1 MYQMQMVRSE
11 ITLEK
16 NMSKSYAPYKKRVG
30 LWDYMTPQQQKAM
43 SYVNSKGEVK
53 RYPTWHSVCVEK
65 TGVSRPGKTA
75 RDRSKKLRRL
85 MS

>member
-1 MYQMQMVRSE
+1 MQMVNSE
-11 ITLEK
+11 ITLEM
-16 NMSKSYAPYKKRVG
+16 NMSKRT
-30 LWDYMTPQQQKAM
+30 LFDYMTDQQRTAM
-43 SYVNSKGEVK
+43 SFINSKGVRQ
-53 RYPTWHSVCVEK
+53 RYPTWHSVCMEK

>member
-1 MYQMQMVRSE
+1 MQMVN
-11 ITLEK
+11 LETIVEM
-16 NMSKSYAPYKKRVG
+16 NMSKSKT
-30 LWDYMTPQQQKAM
+30 LFDYMTPQQQKAM

-53 RYPTWHSVCVEK
+53 RYPTWHSICMEK

-75 RDRSKKLRRL
+75 RDRAKHIRRM

>member
-1 MYQMQMVRSE
+1 MQMVRSE

-16 NMSKSYAPYKKRVG
+16 NMSKT
-30 LWDYMTPQQQKAM
+30 LFDYMTPQQHKAM

-53 RYPTWHSVCVEK
+53 RYPTWHSICMEK

-75 RDRSKKLRRL
+75 RDRANKLRRL
-85 MS
+85 FNE

>member
-1 MYQMQMVRSE
+1 MQMVRSE

-16 NMSKSYAPYKKRVG
+16 NMSKSKT
-30 LWDYMTPQQQKAM
+30 LFDYMTPQQQKAM

-53 RYPTWHSVCVEK
+53 QYPTWHSICMEK
-65 TGVSRPGKTA
+65 TGVGRPGKTA
-75 RDRSKKLRRL
+75 RDRAKHIRRM

>member
-1 MYQMQMVRSE
+1 MQMVRSE

-16 NMSKSYAPYKKRVG
+16 NMSKSKT
-30 LWDYMTPQQQKAM
+30 LFDYMTPQQQKDM

-53 RYPTWHSVCVEK
+53 RYPTWHSVCMEK

-75 RDRSKKLRRL
+75 RDRANKMRRL
-85 MS
+85 FNE

>member
-1 MYQMQMVRSE
+1 MQMVRSE

-16 NMSKSYAPYKKRVG
+16 NMSKT
-30 LWDYMTPQQQKAM
+30 LFDYMTPQQQKAM

-53 RYPTWHSVCVEK
+53 RYPTWHSVCMEK

-75 RDRSKKLRRL
+75 RDRANKLRRL

>member
-1 MYQMQMVRSE
+1 MVRSE

-16 NMSKSYAPYKKRVG
+16 NMSKKT
-30 LWDYMTPQQQKAM
+30 LLDYMTPAQQQAM
-43 SYVNSKGEVK
+43 YVNGKQL
-53 RYPTWHSVCVEK
+53 PTWHSVCMEK

-75 RDRSKKLRRL
+75 RDRAKKLRRL

>member
-1 MYQMQMVRSE
+1 MQMVKSE

-16 NMSKSYAPYKKRVG
+16 NMSKT
-30 LWDYMTPQQQKAM
+30 LFDYMTPEQKGAM
-43 SYVNSKGEVK
+43 SYVDSKSIRR
-53 RYPTWHSVCVEK
+53 RYPTWHSVCMEK

-75 RDRSKKLRRL
+75 RDRAKKLRRL

>member
-1 MYQMQMVRSE
+1 MQMVNSE
-11 ITLEK
+11 ITLEM
-16 NMSKSYAPYKKRVG
+16 NMSKRT
-30 LWDYMTPQQQKAM
+30 LFDYMTDQQRTAM
-43 SYVNSKGEVK
+43 SYIDSKGVRQ
-53 RYPTWHSVCVEK
+53 RYPTWHSVCMEK